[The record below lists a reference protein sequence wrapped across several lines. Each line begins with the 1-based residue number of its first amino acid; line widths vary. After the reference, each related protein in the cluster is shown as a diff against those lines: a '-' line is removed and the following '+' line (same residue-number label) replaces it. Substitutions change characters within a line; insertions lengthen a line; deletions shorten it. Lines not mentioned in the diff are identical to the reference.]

1 MNNDP
6 FKILFLCTGNSARSI
21 MAEAIL
27 NKVGYP
33 RFLAYSAGSHP
44 TVRVNPLATELLASM
59 HYSTKTL
66 CSKSWM
72 EFSSVTSPSLDM
84 VITVCDRAAAES
96 CPIWQGQP
104 LKAHWS
110 LPDPASVEGN
120 HEVRL
125 KAFTKVYQ
133 ELEWRIHSLLTLPIG
148 PVDREGI
155 KSHLE
160 DIERRFERK
169 VRGK

>member
-1 MNNDP
+1 
-6 FKILFLCTGNSARSI
+6 

-33 RFLAYSAGSHP
+33 RFLAYSAGSCP
-44 TVRVNPLATELLASM
+44 TGKVNPLATELLVSM
-59 HYSTKTL
+59 HYSTEKL
-66 CSKSWM
+66 RSKSWI
-72 EFSSVTSPSLDM
+72 EFTSVTSPSLDM

-120 HEVRL
+120 HEGRL

-133 ELEWRIHSLLTLPIG
+133 ELERRIHYFLNLPIG
-148 PVDREGI
+148 PVDRESM

-160 DIERRFERK
+160 DIESKFERK

>member
-44 TVRVNPLATELLASM
+44 TGRVNPLATELLGSM
-59 HYSTKTL
+59 QYSTKTL
-66 CSKSWM
+66 RSKICV
-72 EFSSVTSPSLDM
+72 EFTYVTSPSLDM

-120 HEVRL
+120 HDVRL

-133 ELEWRIHSLLTLPIG
+133 ELKRRIYYLLTLPIG
-148 PVDREGI
+148 PLTGRA
-155 KSHLE
+155 
-160 DIERRFERK
+160 
-169 VRGK
+169 